1 MKKYLKYALYTLI
14 AVAVLGAAL
23 IAIIAATVNP
33 NDYKPLI
40 VKTVQKTQ
48 HRTLKLEGDIKL
60 TFFPK
65 LGIDLGKASLSER
78 NNRRI
83 FAAVNDARIYV
94 ALFPLLRNEWVVDSL
109 RIDGLRAHLVRYRNG
124 TTNFDD
130 LLHPQQG
137 DNRDTGA
144 GKPGRFR
151 LDIQHIAVSRAAL
164 TFDDRQNGKKFRV
177 SDLSLTSDRL
187 ADKTPGTIK
196 LAFKFAGNGA
206 DLAARLSSNVFF
218 DLGGQHYRLQD
229 LTATVNG
236 RAAGIQHLAL
246 QLQGNIDADLA
257 HRSLHLTGLALKATG
272 RRDGGLSLALDAP
285 QLEIAP
291 NKTTSGKLTLTA
303 GFKQAAAVF
312 NAKLTATGLE
322 GSAKT
327 LRIRQANLSMDG
339 KMTGSTVS
347 GTLATPLTI
356 DLAAKRIAFPR
367 WVAQLTV
374 HNAKLPGGKSAARLQ
389 GSGRVNLAKGNA
401 RLQFSGALDQSKL
414 RGAAGLSRFNPPA
427 YTFDLAIDR
436 LNIDR
441 YFPPQPQKTAAP
453 EKPFDF
459 SALRRLDA
467 NGKVRIGTLIFSNIK
482 ANNVRIDIR
491 ARQGKLNIDP
501 MRASLYQGKLNGVA
515 SLDARAT
522 PRIATRQTLSRVDIN
537 PLLRDAVGKDLLEGR
552 GNIALNLTTT
562 GATVS
567 AMKRAL
573 NGTASLHLRD
583 GAIKGINIAQTLRN
597 AKARMGALKGTR
609 TQSQNP
615 QEKTDF
621 TELNATFRI
630 VNGVARN
637 RDLSAKSP
645 LLRLG
650 GQGDIDIGAGRLDYL
665 AKVTVVGSLQGQGG
679 QGAST
684 LKGVTVP
691 LRMRGPWDGIKY
703 SLDFN
708 ELGKSV
714 VRQKV
719 QQQKERVKSRVQEEL
734 KKGLKGLFR

>member
-1 MKKYLKYALYTLI
+1 MKKYLKYALYTLL
-14 AVAVLGAAL
+14 AVVVLGVAL
-23 IAIIAATVNP
+23 IAIVAATVNP

-60 TFFPK
+60 AFFPK

-78 NNRRI
+78 NNSQI

-94 ALFPLLRNEWVVDSL
+94 ALLPLLRNEWVVDSI

-130 LLHPQQG
+130 LLHPQQ
-137 DNRDTGA
+137 DNNHDAGA

-151 LDIQHIAVSRAAL
+151 LDIQHIAVNRAAL
-164 TFDDRQNGKKFRV
+164 TFDDRQNGKKFMI
-177 SDLSLTSDRL
+177 SDLSLTSGRL
-187 ADKTPGTIK
+187 ADKTPSDIQ
-196 LAFKFAGNGA
+196 LAFKFKGDGA
-206 DLAARLSSNVFF
+206 DLAARLHSNVFF
-218 DLGGQHYRLQD
+218 DLGAQRYRLQE
-229 LTATVNG
+229 LTAEVNG
-236 RAAGIQHLAL
+236 HATKIQHLAL
-246 QLQGNIDADLA
+246 RLKGNLDADLA
-257 HRSLHLTGLALKATG
+257 HPSLHLADLTLKATG
-272 RRDGGLSLALDAP
+272 QRDGDLSLALDAP
-285 QLEIAP
+285 QLEIAQ
-291 NKTTSGKLTLTA
+291 NKASSGKLTLTA
-303 GFKQAAAVF
+303 GFKQAATAF
-312 NAKLTATGLE
+312 NAKLTAPGLE

-339 KMTGSTVS
+339 KMADSAFS

-356 DLAAKRIAFPR
+356 NLAAKRITLPR

-374 HNAKLPGGKSAARLQ
+374 RNAKLPGGKSAARLQ
-389 GSGRVNLAKGNA
+389 GNGQANLAKGNA
-401 RLQFSGALDQSKL
+401 HLQFNGTLDQSKL
-414 RGAAGLSRFNPPA
+414 QGTAGLSRFNPPA

-436 LNIDR
+436 LDIDH
-441 YFPPQPQKTAAP
+441 YLPPQPKKTAAP

-459 SALRRLDA
+459 SALQRLDA
-467 NGKVRIGTLIFSNIK
+467 NGKVRIGTLKFSNIK

-501 MRASLYQGKLNGVA
+501 MTASLYQGKLKGAA

-522 PRIATRQTLSRVDIN
+522 PRIATRQTLSHININ
-537 PLLRDAVGKDLLEGR
+537 PLLRDAIGKDLLEGR
-552 GNIALNLTTT
+552 GNIALNLTMT
-562 GATVS
+562 GSTVS

-583 GAIKGINIAQTLRN
+583 GAIKGINLAQTLRH
-597 AKARMGALKGTR
+597 AKARVGALKGAR
-609 TQSQNP
+609 TQPQNL

-630 VNGVARN
+630 ANGVAHN

-665 AKVTVVGSLQGQGG
+665 TKVTVVGSLQGQGG

-691 LRMRGPWDGIKY
+691 LRIRGPWDGIKY

-719 QQQKERVKSRVQEEL
+719 QEKKEQVKSRVQEEL